1 MMALPVSIRPGFAMV
16 RKIVQMAPMNLRRD
30 VRTLLVDLINFNAK
44 IDNLVSRVYEYGI
57 FIIVIYICV
66 YICVF

>member
-30 VRTLLVDLINFNAK
+30 VRTLLVDLINSNAK